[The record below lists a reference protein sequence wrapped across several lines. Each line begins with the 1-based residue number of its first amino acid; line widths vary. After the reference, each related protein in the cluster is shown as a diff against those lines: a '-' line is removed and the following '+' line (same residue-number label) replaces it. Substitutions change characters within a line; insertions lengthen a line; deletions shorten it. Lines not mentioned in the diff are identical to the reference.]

1 VRKQNCDPIATD
13 LLDDR
18 HIVHAGKQC
27 SCKNMEALE
36 NLLQLPYQTLAI
48 LVAGYLSYRLA
59 YTGRDATHRTLDTLA
74 IALVFAFVAQAASAG
89 LLILYN
95 QQFQI
100 PSGGEL
106 PLWAGYGASVGG
118 IIVALLVA
126 ALWRRVSV
134 SAVPELL
141 RSAGISSADRNTA
154 AWETVINR
162 EDSGPSQITVV
173 KKDGTTLQCE
183 RLDDFKK
190 APFGPMI
197 LGQDGSIAIYV
208 TDYRA
213 SASDEWEKVDPFHGD
228 WGPEITIIPA
238 AEISEVRI
246 RHAPSLLGWRGRRR
260 GARDG
265 SGVVGD
271 VDGPTT

>member
-1 VRKQNCDPIATD
+1 
-13 LLDDR
+13 
-18 HIVHAGKQC
+18 
-27 SCKNMEALE
+27 MEALE

-59 YTGRDATHRTLDTLA
+59 YTGRDTTHRTLDTLA

-95 QQFQI
+95 WKYPV

-118 IIVALLVA
+118 IIVALLA
-126 ALWRRVSV
+126 AGVWRRVSM
-134 SAVPELL
+134 SAVPEIL

-173 KKDGTTLQCE
+173 KKDGTALQCE

-190 APFGPMI
+190 SPFGPMI
-197 LGQDGSIAIYV
+197 LGQDGSIAMYV

-213 SASDEWEKVDPFHGD
+213 SDSNEWEKVDPSHGD

-238 AEISEVRI
+238 GESSEVRI
-246 RHAPSLLGWRGRRR
+246 RHAPSLLGRWRRRR
-260 GARDG
+260 GAGDG
-265 SGVVGD
+265 AGVVRD
-271 VDGPTT
+271 VDGSAT

>member
-1 VRKQNCDPIATD
+1 
-13 LLDDR
+13 
-18 HIVHAGKQC
+18 
-27 SCKNMEALE
+27 MEALE

-48 LVAGYLSYRLA
+48 LIAGYLSYRLA
-59 YTGRDATHRTLDTLA
+59 YTGRDTTHRTLDTLA
-74 IALVFAFVAQAASAG
+74 IALVFAFVAQAASAA
-89 LLILYN
+89 LLILCHWN
-95 QQFQI
+95 NPA

-106 PLWAGYGASVGG
+106 PLWVGYGASVGG
-118 IIVALLVA
+118 IVVALSSAGV
-126 ALWRRVSV
+126 WRRVSV

-162 EDSGPSQITVV
+162 EDSGPSQITIV

-197 LGQDGSIAIYV
+197 LGQDGSVAIYV

-213 SASDEWEKVDPFHGD
+213 ANSDEWEEVDPSHGD
-228 WGPEITIIPA
+228 WGLEITIIPA
-238 AEISEVRI
+238 GEISEVRI
-246 RHAPSLLGWRGRRR
+246 RHAPSLLGRWRRSRSAGD
-260 GARDG
+260 GA
-265 SGVVGD
+265 GVVGYI
-271 VDGPTT
+271 DGSAT

>member
-1 VRKQNCDPIATD
+1 
-13 LLDDR
+13 
-18 HIVHAGKQC
+18 
-27 SCKNMEALE
+27 MEALE
-36 NLLQLPYQTLAI
+36 QLLQLPYQTLAI
-48 LVAGYLSYRLA
+48 LVAGYLAYRLA
-59 YTGRDATHRTLDTLA
+59 YTGRDTTHKTLDTLA

-89 LLILYN
+89 LLILYDWKY
-95 QQFQI
+95 
-100 PSGGEL
+100 PVTTGGEL

-134 SAVPELL
+134 SAVPEIL

-173 KKDGTTLQCE
+173 KKDGTALQCE

-197 LGQDGSIAIYV
+197 LGQDGSIAMYV
-208 TDYRA
+208 TDYRP
-213 SASDEWEKVDPFHGD
+213 SASGEWEQIDPAHGD

-238 AEISEVRI
+238 GEISEVRI
-246 RHAPSLLGWRGRRR
+246 RHAPSLLGRWRRRR
-260 GARDG
+260 GAGDG
-265 SGVVGD
+265 SGIVGN
-271 VDGPTT
+271 VDGSAP

>member
-1 VRKQNCDPIATD
+1 
-13 LLDDR
+13 
-18 HIVHAGKQC
+18 
-27 SCKNMEALE
+27 MEALE

-59 YTGRDATHRTLDTLA
+59 YTGRDTTHRTLDSLA

-89 LLILYN
+89 FLILYHWKYPV
-95 QQFQI
+95 
-100 PSGGEL
+100 PSSGEL
-106 PLWAGYGASVGG
+106 PLWVGYGASVGG
-118 IIVALLVA
+118 IFVALLSAGV
-126 ALWRRVSV
+126 WRRVSV

-197 LGQDGSIAIYV
+197 LGQDGSIAMYV

-213 SASDEWEKVDPFHGD
+213 ADTDEWEKVDPSHGD

-238 AEISEVRI
+238 GEISEVRI
-246 RHAPSLLGWRGRRR
+246 RHAPSLLGRWRRSRSAG
-260 GARDG
+260 DG

-271 VDGPTT
+271 IDGSAT

>member
-1 VRKQNCDPIATD
+1 
-13 LLDDR
+13 
-18 HIVHAGKQC
+18 
-27 SCKNMEALE
+27 MEALE

-59 YTGRDATHRTLDTLA
+59 YTGRDTTHRTLDTLA
-74 IALVFAFVAQAASAG
+74 IALVFAFVAQAMSAG

-95 QQFQI
+95 WKYPV

-106 PLWAGYGASVGG
+106 PLWVGYGASVGG
-118 IIVALLVA
+118 IAVALLTA
-126 ALWRRVSV
+126 GLWRRMSV
-134 SAVPELL
+134 RAVPELL

-162 EDSGPSQITVV
+162 EDSGPSQITVA

-197 LGQDGSIAIYV
+197 LGQDGSIAMYV

-213 SASDEWEKVDPFHGD
+213 AGSDEWEKVDPSHGD

-238 AEISEVRI
+238 SEISEVRI
-246 RHAPSLLGWRGRRR
+246 RHAPSLLGRWRRSRSTG
-260 GARDG
+260 DG
-265 SGVVGD
+265 SGVVRD
-271 VDGPTT
+271 IDGSAT